1 MLAQLSNPW
10 WAFVLL
16 GVVAGVLSGAL
27 GLGAGTIVVPT
38 LVLLWKFPQ
47 KSAQGMALA
56 IMVPMALLGAFR
68 YWRNPKIDIDF
79 VVVAFIIGGAMVG
92 TLGGTELAAR
102 LPAAVLRKA
111 FAIILLI
118 VAFKM
123 FWMSPKS
130 KGPAV
135 DANLTNKSIVNL
147 TENGDVTNDRTRK

>member
-10 WAFVLL
+10 WAYVLL
-16 GVVAGVLSGAL
+16 GVIAGLLSGAL
-27 GLGAGTIVVPT
+27 GLGAGTIVIPT
-38 LVLLWKFPQ
+38 LVLFWGFQQ

-68 YWRNPKIDIDF
+68 YWRNPKIDMDF

-111 FAIILLI
+111 FAIFLVI

-123 FWMSPKS
+123 FWMSS
-130 KGPAV
+130 RLKGPAV
-135 DANLTNKSIVNL
+135 DANLANQSSVNSI
-147 TENGDVTNDRTRK
+147 ENGDVTDDRSR